1 MVISALDA
9 LQLDDKLEAA
19 AHIFSGL
26 VPRIVGGLLVVLFAK
41 EWSVV
46 LLLLVL
52 IANSI
57 FLSKIGNVS
66 ETCTK
71 LSSCFSSVN
80 VPVLMKEKITNKERG
95 IAKELQAKDKVKN
108 QKTLGLFSLVNL
120 SVFLLITT
128 LFVVIIYFSSSIK
141 TNINNIVSEAQMM
154 EIFLFIFLPACGL
167 SIISSVMMYFMPAAK
182 LKGKVR
188 AVKSVINSIVIIAAI
203 LIPILSGIFLVS
215 PGLQTRF
222 VFAKVSKR
230 IRNKEEIG
238 MIFVTGRRQTGHH

>member
-46 LLLLVL
+46 LLLLVV

-95 IAKELQAKDKVKN
+95 IAKELQAMGGVEAD
-108 QKTLGLFSLVNL
+108 FR
-120 SVFLLITT
+120 
-128 LFVVIIYFSSSIK
+128 Y
-141 TNINNIVSEAQMM
+141 TN
-154 EIFLFIFLPACGL
+154 
-167 SIISSVMMYFMPAAK
+167 Y
-182 LKGKVR
+182 
-188 AVKSVINSIVIIAAI
+188 
-203 LIPILSGIFLVS
+203 
-215 PGLQTRF
+215 
-222 VFAKVSKR
+222 
-230 IRNKEEIG
+230 
-238 MIFVTGRRQTGHH
+238 